1 MDSSRPDRTSFDEA
15 TKPVTRAL
23 GARAQAWQDSQTRE
37 ALGEAD
43 AGLFATHD
51 EVVATI
57 RKFVRSDEEP
67 AMSPPK

>member
-1 MDSSRPDRTSFDEA
+1 MDSSRPDRTSFDQA
-15 TKPVTRAL
+15 TK
-23 GARAQAWQDSQTRE
+23 GARAQAWQDAQTRE